1 MNEKLSFQHVSDAL
15 AQKAGVSKKVADIFT
30 KAFFDTVVDA
40 FYMGEESVKVKG
52 LGTFKLVEV
61 ESRESVNV
69 SNGERI
75 VIPGYKKV
83 SFTPEDGVVEFLSSI
98 AKASERG
105 KSLEEA
111 PAAEEI
117 PAVGEVPAVEEA
129 PAVEETP
136 ATEEVPV
143 EEATSASEEV
153 VPVVEIEETPA
164 VEEAS
169 VAEEAPSAEEEVEAL
184 IQVPDPVNVE
194 EPQDAFSGIDM
205 LISTPESMDEVR
217 QQYEEAKTKME
228 TAVEEARK
236 ANAEKVR
243 LEKLLAR
250 LEANAVPETREDVKD
265 EPETDEAQGEA
276 ALEVQGE
283 AVAEAKEE
291 TVNNPSVEKETVVD
305 SAEQDEVPQDT
316 ASEEDKHQEA
326 FNRFINET
334 PRMEEQPS
342 ESKHSHTLAWV
353 LILVFALLA
362 GICFFLYQT
371 FLSIEAVETVPEVE
385 KTEVKKVSAP
395 HTVKP
400 GKVAKPDAS
409 QASAPK
415 QEDSK
420 AVAPKADAPK
430 KEEPKADVAKKV
442 EQKEIAPK
450 KDAQVKK
457 EEVKPAKPARPATH
471 VLQRGESLT
480 RISQKYYG
488 TKDSVRAIFRVNTF
502 NDPDNLP
509 VGAVVKLP

>member
-83 SFTPEDGVVEFLSSI
+83 SFTPEDGVVEFLSQNT
-98 AKASERG
+98 AASEEQA
-105 KSLEEA
+105 SIEEMSS
-111 PAAEEI
+111 AAEGTS
-117 PAVGEVPAVEEA
+117 VVEEA
-129 PAVEETP
+129 PVVEGTSVVEDTPVVEEAPVVEDTPVVEETP
-136 ATEEVPV
+136 SV
-143 EEATSASEEV
+143 ED
-153 VPVVEIEETPA
+153 
-164 VEEAS
+164 
-169 VAEEAPSAEEEVEAL
+169 EVETL
-184 IQVPDPVNVE
+184 IQVPEPVNVE

-217 QQYEEAKTKME
+217 QQYEEAKAKME
-228 TAVEEARK
+228 AAVEEARK

-250 LEANAVPETREDVKD
+250 LEANAVPERVED
-265 EPETDEAQGEA
+265 
-276 ALEVQGE
+276 
-283 AVAEAKEE
+283 AKEE
-291 TVNNPSVEKETVVD
+291 PEASEEQSGAAVDAQVEMSDEPSVEEETVAD
-305 SAEQDEVPQDT
+305 ASMPSEQPQESA
-316 ASEEDKHQEA
+316 AEEDKHQEA

-334 PRMEEQPS
+334 PRLEEQPA
-342 ESKHSHTLAWV
+342 ESKRGHTLAWG
-353 LILVFALLA
+353 LVAVFVMLV
-362 GICFFLYQT
+362 GIGYFLYQT

-385 KTEVKKVSAP
+385 KREVKKMDVP
-395 HTVKP
+395 H
-400 GKVAKPDAS
+400 VAKPVKAEKLEE
-409 QASAPK
+409 PK
-415 QEDSK
+415 I
-420 AVAPKADAPK
+420 VAPKAEAPQVDSPK
-430 KEEPKADVAKKV
+430 KNKQKV
-442 EQKEIAPK
+442 APK
-450 KDAQVKK
+450 KDVQVRK
-457 EEVKPAKPARPATH
+457 EETKPAKPMRPSTH

-488 TKDSVRAIFRVNTF
+488 TKDSVRAILRVNKF

>member
-83 SFTPEDGVVEFLSSI
+83 SFTPEDGVVEFLSRNT
-98 AKASERG
+98 AASEEQA
-105 KSLEEA
+105 SIEEMSS
-111 PAAEEI
+111 AAEGTS
-117 PAVGEVPAVEEA
+117 VVEEA
-129 PAVEETP
+129 PVVEGTSVVEDTPVVEEAPVVEDTPVVEETP
-136 ATEEVPV
+136 SV
-143 EEATSASEEV
+143 ED
-153 VPVVEIEETPA
+153 
-164 VEEAS
+164 
-169 VAEEAPSAEEEVEAL
+169 EVETL
-184 IQVPDPVNVE
+184 IQVPEPVNVE

-217 QQYEEAKTKME
+217 QQYEEAKAKME
-228 TAVEEARK
+228 AAVEEARK

-250 LEANAVPETREDVKD
+250 LEANAVPERVED
-265 EPETDEAQGEA
+265 
-276 ALEVQGE
+276 
-283 AVAEAKEE
+283 AKEE
-291 TVNNPSVEKETVVD
+291 PEASEEQSGAAVDAQVEMADEPSVEEETVAD
-305 SAEQDEVPQDT
+305 ASMPSEQPQESA
-316 ASEEDKHQEA
+316 AEEDKHQEA

-334 PRMEEQPS
+334 PRLEEQPA
-342 ESKHSHTLAWV
+342 ESKRSHTLAWG
-353 LILVFALLA
+353 LVAVFVMLV
-362 GICFFLYQT
+362 GIGYFLYQT
-371 FLSIEAVETVPEVE
+371 FLSIEAVETVPGVE
-385 KTEVKKVSAP
+385 KREVKKMDVP
-395 HTVKP
+395 H
-400 GKVAKPDAS
+400 VAKPVKAEKLEE
-409 QASAPK
+409 PK
-415 QEDSK
+415 TI
-420 AVAPKADAPK
+420 APKAEAPQVDSPK
-430 KEEPKADVAKKV
+430 KN
-442 EQKEIAPK
+442 EQKVAPK
-450 KDAQVKK
+450 KDVQVRK
-457 EEVKPAKPARPATH
+457 EETKPAKPMRPSTH

-488 TKDSVRAIFRVNTF
+488 TKDSVRAILRVNKF

>member
-111 PAAEEI
+111 PAAEEF

-153 VPVVEIEETPA
+153 VPVVEIEETPV
-164 VEEAS
+164 VEEVS

-250 LEANAVPETREDVKD
+250 LEANAVPEAREEVKD
-265 EPETDEAQGEA
+265 EPETDEAKGEA

-291 TVNNPSVEKETVVD
+291 AVNNPSVEKETVVD

-342 ESKHSHTLAWV
+342 ESKRSHTLTWV
-353 LILVFALLA
+353 LVLVFALLA

-371 FLSIEAVETVPEVE
+371 FLSIEAVETVPEIKE
-385 KTEVKKVSAP
+385 MKKISTP
-395 HTVKP
+395 HK
-400 GKVAKPDAS
+400 AKPA
-409 QASAPK
+409 
-415 QEDSK
+415 K
-420 AVAPKADAPK
+420 ATKLEEPKADAPK
-430 KEEPKADVAKKV
+430 AETPKAVEPKKNDAKTDATEKN
-442 EQKEIAPK
+442 EQKASAPK
-450 KDAQVKK
+450 KED
-457 EEVKPAKPARPATH
+457 VKPTKPARPAAH

-488 TKDSVRAIFRVNTF
+488 TKDSVRAILRVNTF

>member
-83 SFTPEDGVVEFLSSI
+83 SFTPEDGVVEFLSSA
-98 AKASERG
+98 AKGSEE
-105 KSLEEA
+105 KE
-111 PAAEEI
+111 P
-117 PAVGEVPAVEEA
+117 
-129 PAVEETP
+129 VEETP
-136 ATEEVPV
+136 VAEETPVIEETPVAEEVPV
-143 EEATSASEEV
+143 AQETPVEEKLD
-153 VPVVEIEETPA
+153 PVVEIEEVPAEEEAPVEVAPVEETP
-164 VEEAS
+164 VEEAP
-169 VAEEAPSAEEEVEAL
+169 VVEDEVEAL

-250 LEANAVPETREDVKD
+250 LEANAVPEVAVEVKD
-265 EPETDEAQGEA
+265 EPEAKEAQNEA
-276 ALEVQGE
+276 AVEPQ
-283 AVAEAKEE
+283 AETKEE
-291 TVNNPSVEKETVVD
+291 SSAEKEPVVD
-305 SAEQDEVPQDT
+305 TPKPAETPQKPI
-316 ASEEDKHQEA
+316 AEEDKHQEA

-342 ESKHSHTLAWV
+342 ESKRSHTLTWV
-353 LILVFALLA
+353 LVLVFALLA

-371 FLSIEAVETVPEVE
+371 FLSIEAVETVPEIKE
-385 KTEVKKVSAP
+385 MKKISTP
-395 HTVKP
+395 HK
-400 GKVAKPDAS
+400 AKPA
-409 QASAPK
+409 
-415 QEDSK
+415 K
-420 AVAPKADAPK
+420 ATKL
-430 KEEPKADVAKKV
+430 EEPKAETPKAVEPKKNDAKTDATKKG
-442 EQKEIAPK
+442 EQKASAP
-450 KDAQVKK
+450 KK
-457 EEVKPAKPARPATH
+457 EEVKPTKPARPATH

-488 TKDSVRAIFRVNTF
+488 TKDSVRAILRVNTF

>member
-83 SFTPEDGVVEFLSSI
+83 SFTPEDGVVEFLSS
-98 AKASERG
+98 ASKG
-105 KSLEEA
+105 PEEQE
-111 PAAEEI
+111 P
-117 PAVGEVPAVEEA
+117 
-129 PAVEETP
+129 VEETP
-136 ATEEVPV
+136 VIEETPVAEEVPV
-143 EEATSASEEV
+143 AQETPVEEKLD
-153 VPVVEIEETPA
+153 PVVEIEEVPAEEEAPVEVAPVEETP
-164 VEEAS
+164 VEEAP
-169 VAEEAPSAEEEVEAL
+169 VVEDEVEAL

-250 LEANAVPETREDVKD
+250 LEANAVPEVAEEVKD
-265 EPETDEAQGEA
+265 EPEAKEAQNEA
-276 ALEVQGE
+276 AVEPQ
-283 AVAEAKEE
+283 AETKEE
-291 TVNNPSVEKETVVD
+291 SSAEKEPVVD
-305 SAEQDEVPQDT
+305 TPKPAETPQKPI
-316 ASEEDKHQEA
+316 AEEDKHQEA

-342 ESKHSHTLAWV
+342 ESKRSHTLTWV
-353 LILVFALLA
+353 LVLVFALLA

-371 FLSIEAVETVPEVE
+371 FLSIEAVETVPEIKE
-385 KTEVKKVSAP
+385 MKKISTP
-395 HTVKP
+395 HK
-400 GKVAKPDAS
+400 AKPA
-409 QASAPK
+409 
-415 QEDSK
+415 K
-420 AVAPKADAPK
+420 ATKLEEPKADAPK
-430 KEEPKADVAKKV
+430 AETPKAVEPKKNDAKTDATKKN
-442 EQKEIAPK
+442 EQKASAP
-450 KDAQVKK
+450 KK
-457 EEVKPAKPARPATH
+457 EEVKPTKPARPATH

-488 TKDSVRAIFRVNTF
+488 TKDSVRAILRVNTF

>member
-83 SFTPEDGVVEFLSSI
+83 SFTPEDGVVEFLSRNT
-98 AKASERG
+98 AASEEQA
-105 KSLEEA
+105 SIEEMSS
-111 PAAEEI
+111 AAEGTS
-117 PAVGEVPAVEEA
+117 VVEEA
-129 PAVEETP
+129 PVVEGTSVVEDTP
-136 ATEEVPV
+136 VV
-143 EEATSASEEV
+143 EEA
-153 VPVVEIEETPA
+153 PVVEDTPS
-164 VEEAS
+164 VED
-169 VAEEAPSAEEEVEAL
+169 EVETL
-184 IQVPDPVNVE
+184 IQVPEPVNVE

-217 QQYEEAKTKME
+217 QQYEEAKAKME
-228 TAVEEARK
+228 AAVEEARK

-250 LEANAVPETREDVKD
+250 LEANAVPERVEDVKEEPEASEEQSGAAVDAQVEMAD
-265 EPETDEAQGEA
+265 EPFVE
-276 ALEVQGE
+276 
-283 AVAEAKEE
+283 EE
-291 TVNNPSVEKETVVD
+291 TVADASMPSEQPQE
-305 SAEQDEVPQDT
+305 SA
-316 ASEEDKHQEA
+316 AEEDKHQEA

-334 PRMEEQPS
+334 PRLEEQPT
-342 ESKHSHTLAWV
+342 ESKRSHTLAWG
-353 LILVFALLA
+353 LVAVFVMLV
-362 GICFFLYQT
+362 GIGYFLYQT
-371 FLSIEAVETVPEVE
+371 FLSIEAVETVPGVE
-385 KTEVKKVSAP
+385 KREVKKMDVP
-395 HTVKP
+395 H
-400 GKVAKPDAS
+400 VAKPVKAEKLEE
-409 QASAPK
+409 PK
-415 QEDSK
+415 T
-420 AVAPKADAPK
+420 VAPKAEAPQVDSPK
-430 KEEPKADVAKKV
+430 KN
-442 EQKEIAPK
+442 EQKVAPK
-450 KDAQVKK
+450 KDVQVRK
-457 EEVKPAKPARPATH
+457 EETKPAKPMRPSTH

-488 TKDSVRAIFRVNTF
+488 TKDSVRAILRVNKF

>member
-83 SFTPEDGVVEFLSSI
+83 SFTPEDGVVEFLSSA
-98 AKASERG
+98 AKGSE
-105 KSLEEA
+105 EQE
-111 PAAEEI
+111 P
-117 PAVGEVPAVEEA
+117 
-129 PAVEETP
+129 VEETP
-136 ATEEVPV
+136 VAEETPVIEETPVAEEAPVAQETPV
-143 EEATSASEEV
+143 EEKLD
-153 VPVVEIEETPA
+153 PVVEIEEVPA
-164 VEEAS
+164 E
-169 VAEEAPSAEEEVEAL
+169 EEAPVEVAPVEETPVEEDEVEAL

-250 LEANAVPETREDVKD
+250 LEANAVPEVAEEVKD
-265 EPETDEAQGEA
+265 EPEAKEAQNEA
-276 ALEVQGE
+276 AVEPQ
-283 AVAEAKEE
+283 AETKEE
-291 TVNNPSVEKETVVD
+291 SSAEKEPVVD
-305 SAEQDEVPQDT
+305 TPKPAETPQKPI
-316 ASEEDKHQEA
+316 AEEDKHQEA

-342 ESKHSHTLAWV
+342 ESKRSHTLTWV
-353 LILVFALLA
+353 LVLVFALLA

-371 FLSIEAVETVPEVE
+371 FLSIEAVETVPEIKE
-385 KTEVKKVSAP
+385 MKKISTP
-395 HTVKP
+395 HK
-400 GKVAKPDAS
+400 AKPA
-409 QASAPK
+409 
-415 QEDSK
+415 K
-420 AVAPKADAPK
+420 ATKLEEPKADAPK
-430 KEEPKADVAKKV
+430 AETPKAVEPKKNDAKTDATKKN
-442 EQKEIAPK
+442 EQKASAP
-450 KDAQVKK
+450 KK

-488 TKDSVRAIFRVNTF
+488 TKDSVRAILRVNTF

>member
-83 SFTPEDGVVEFLSSI
+83 SFTPEDGVVEFLSQNTV
-98 AKASERG
+98 ASEEQA
-105 KSLEEA
+105 SIEEMSS
-111 PAAEEI
+111 AAEGTS
-117 PAVGEVPAVEEA
+117 VVEEA
-129 PAVEETP
+129 PVVEGTSVVEDTPVVEEAPVVEETP
-136 ATEEVPV
+136 V
-143 EEATSASEEV
+143 
-153 VPVVEIEETPA
+153 

-169 VAEEAPSAEEEVEAL
+169 VVEETPSVEDEVETL
-184 IQVPDPVNVE
+184 IQVPEPVNVE

-217 QQYEEAKTKME
+217 QQYEEARAKME
-228 TAVEEARK
+228 AAVEEARK

-250 LEANAVPETREDVKD
+250 LEANAVPERVED
-265 EPETDEAQGEA
+265 
-276 ALEVQGE
+276 
-283 AVAEAKEE
+283 AKEE
-291 TVNNPSVEKETVVD
+291 PEASEEQSGAAVDAQVEMADEPSVEEETVAD
-305 SAEQDEVPQDT
+305 ASMPSAQPQES
-316 ASEEDKHQEA
+316 AAEEDKHQEA

-334 PRMEEQPS
+334 PRLEEQPA
-342 ESKHSHTLAWV
+342 ESKRSHTLAWG
-353 LILVFALLA
+353 LVTVFVMLV
-362 GICFFLYQT
+362 GIGYFLYQT

-385 KTEVKKVSAP
+385 KREVKKMDVP
-395 HTVKP
+395 H
-400 GKVAKPDAS
+400 VAKPVKAEKLEE
-409 QASAPK
+409 PK
-415 QEDSK
+415 T
-420 AVAPKADAPK
+420 VAPKAEAPQVDSPK
-430 KEEPKADVAKKV
+430 KN
-442 EQKEIAPK
+442 EQKVAPK
-450 KDAQVKK
+450 KDVQARK
-457 EEVKPAKPARPATH
+457 EETKPAKPMRPSTH

-488 TKDSVRAIFRVNTF
+488 TKDSVRAILRVNKF

>member
-52 LGTFKLVEV
+52 LGTFRLVEV

-83 SFTPEDGVVEFLSSI
+83 SFTPEDGVVEFLSSA
-98 AKASERG
+98 AKGSE
-105 KSLEEA
+105 EQE
-111 PAAEEI
+111 P
-117 PAVGEVPAVEEA
+117 
-129 PAVEETP
+129 VEETP
-136 ATEEVPV
+136 VIEETPVAQETPV
-143 EEATSASEEV
+143 EEKLD
-153 VPVVEIEETPA
+153 PVVEIEEVPA
-164 VEEAS
+164 E
-169 VAEEAPSAEEEVEAL
+169 EEAPVGVAPVGVAPVEETLVAETPVVEDEVEAL

-217 QQYEEAKTKME
+217 QQYEEAKIKME

-250 LEANAVPETREDVKD
+250 LEANAVPEVAEEVKD
-265 EPETDEAQGEA
+265 EPEAKEAQNEA
-276 ALEVQGE
+276 AVEPQ
-283 AVAEAKEE
+283 AETKEE
-291 TVNNPSVEKETVVD
+291 PSAEKEPVVD
-305 SAEQDEVPQDT
+305 TPKPAETPQKPI
-316 ASEEDKHQEA
+316 AEEDKHQEA

-342 ESKHSHTLAWV
+342 ESKRSHTLTWV
-353 LILVFALLA
+353 LVLVFALLA

-371 FLSIEAVETVPEVE
+371 FLSIEAVETVPEIKE
-385 KTEVKKVSAP
+385 MKKISTP
-395 HTVKP
+395 HK
-400 GKVAKPDAS
+400 AKPA
-409 QASAPK
+409 
-415 QEDSK
+415 K
-420 AVAPKADAPK
+420 ATKLEEPKADAPK
-430 KEEPKADVAKKV
+430 AETPKAVEPKKNDAKTDATKKG
-442 EQKEIAPK
+442 EQKASAPK
-450 KDAQVKK
+450 KED
-457 EEVKPAKPARPATH
+457 VKPTKPARPATH

-488 TKDSVRAIFRVNTF
+488 TKDSVRAILRVNKF

>member
-83 SFTPEDGVVEFLSSI
+83 SFTPEDGVVEFLSRNT
-98 AKASERG
+98 AASEEQA
-105 KSLEEA
+105 SIEEMSS
-111 PAAEEI
+111 AAEGTS
-117 PAVGEVPAVEEA
+117 VVEEA
-129 PAVEETP
+129 PVVEETP
-136 ATEEVPV
+136 VV
-143 EEATSASEEV
+143 EEA
-153 VPVVEIEETPA
+153 PVVEETPS
-164 VEEAS
+164 VED
-169 VAEEAPSAEEEVEAL
+169 EVETL
-184 IQVPDPVNVE
+184 IQVPEPVNVE

-217 QQYEEAKTKME
+217 QQYEEAKAKME
-228 TAVEEARK
+228 AAVEEARK

-250 LEANAVPETREDVKD
+250 LEANAVPERVEDVKEEPEASEEQSGAAVDAQVEMAD
-265 EPETDEAQGEA
+265 EPSVE
-276 ALEVQGE
+276 
-283 AVAEAKEE
+283 EE
-291 TVNNPSVEKETVVD
+291 TVADASMPSEQPQE
-305 SAEQDEVPQDT
+305 SA
-316 ASEEDKHQEA
+316 AEEDKHQEA

-334 PRMEEQPS
+334 PRLEEQPA
-342 ESKHSHTLAWV
+342 ESKRSHTLAWG
-353 LILVFALLA
+353 LVAVFVMLV
-362 GICFFLYQT
+362 GIGYFLYQT
-371 FLSIEAVETVPEVE
+371 FLSIEAVETVPGVE
-385 KTEVKKVSAP
+385 KREVKKMDVP
-395 HTVKP
+395 H
-400 GKVAKPDAS
+400 VAKPVKAEKLEE
-409 QASAPK
+409 PK
-415 QEDSK
+415 T
-420 AVAPKADAPK
+420 VAPKAEAPQV
-430 KEEPKADVAKKV
+430 DS
-442 EQKEIAPK
+442 PK
-450 KDAQVKK
+450 KDVQARK
-457 EEVKPAKPARPATH
+457 EETKPAKPMRPSTH

-488 TKDSVRAIFRVNTF
+488 TKDSVRAILRVNKF

>member
-83 SFTPEDGVVEFLSSI
+83 SFTPEDGVVEFLSSA
-98 AKASERG
+98 AKGSE
-105 KSLEEA
+105 EQE
-111 PAAEEI
+111 P
-117 PAVGEVPAVEEA
+117 
-129 PAVEETP
+129 VEETP
-136 ATEEVPV
+136 VAEETPVIEETPVAEEAPVAQETPV
-143 EEATSASEEV
+143 EEKLD
-153 VPVVEIEETPA
+153 PVVEIEEVPA
-164 VEEAS
+164 E
-169 VAEEAPSAEEEVEAL
+169 EEAPVEVAPVEETPVEEDEVEAL

-250 LEANAVPETREDVKD
+250 LEANAVPEVAEEVKD
-265 EPETDEAQGEA
+265 EPEAKEAQNEA
-276 ALEVQGE
+276 AVEPQ
-283 AVAEAKEE
+283 AETKEE
-291 TVNNPSVEKETVVD
+291 SSAEKEPVVD
-305 SAEQDEVPQDT
+305 TPKPAETPQKPI
-316 ASEEDKHQEA
+316 AEEDKHQEA

-342 ESKHSHTLAWV
+342 ESKRSHTLTWV
-353 LILVFALLA
+353 LVLVFALLA

-371 FLSIEAVETVPEVE
+371 FLSIEAVETVPEIKE
-385 KTEVKKVSAP
+385 MKKISTP
-395 HTVKP
+395 HK
-400 GKVAKPDAS
+400 AKPA
-409 QASAPK
+409 
-415 QEDSK
+415 K
-420 AVAPKADAPK
+420 ATKLEEPKADAPK
-430 KEEPKADVAKKV
+430 AETPKAVEPKKNDAKTDATKKN
-442 EQKEIAPK
+442 EQKASAP
-450 KDAQVKK
+450 KK
-457 EEVKPAKPARPATH
+457 EEVKPTKPARPATH

-488 TKDSVRAIFRVNTF
+488 TKDSVRAILRVNTF

>member
-83 SFTPEDGVVEFLSSI
+83 SFTPEDGVVEFLSSA
-98 AKASERG
+98 AKGSE
-105 KSLEEA
+105 EQE
-111 PAAEEI
+111 P
-117 PAVGEVPAVEEA
+117 
-129 PAVEETP
+129 VEETP
-136 ATEEVPV
+136 VAEEVPV
-143 EEATSASEEV
+143 AQETPVEEKLD
-153 VPVVEIEETPA
+153 PVVEIEEVPA
-164 VEEAS
+164 EEEAPVEVAPVEEAPVVETL
-169 VAEEAPSAEEEVEAL
+169 VAEAPVVEDEVEAL

-250 LEANAVPETREDVKD
+250 LEANAVPEVAEEVKD
-265 EPETDEAQGEA
+265 EPEAKEAQNEA
-276 ALEVQGE
+276 AVEPQ
-283 AVAEAKEE
+283 AETKEE
-291 TVNNPSVEKETVVD
+291 SSAEKEPVVD
-305 SAEQDEVPQDT
+305 TPKPAETPQKPI
-316 ASEEDKHQEA
+316 AEEDKHQEA

-342 ESKHSHTLAWV
+342 ESKRSHTLTWV
-353 LILVFALLA
+353 LVLVFALLA

-371 FLSIEAVETVPEVE
+371 FLSIEAVETVPEIKE
-385 KTEVKKVSAP
+385 MKKISTP
-395 HTVKP
+395 HK
-400 GKVAKPDAS
+400 AKPA
-409 QASAPK
+409 
-415 QEDSK
+415 K
-420 AVAPKADAPK
+420 ATKLEEPKADAPK
-430 KEEPKADVAKKV
+430 AETPKAVEPKKNDAKIDATGKG
-442 EQKEIAPK
+442 EQKASAP
-450 KDAQVKK
+450 KK

-488 TKDSVRAIFRVNTF
+488 TKDSVRAILRVNTF

>member
-83 SFTPEDGVVEFLSSI
+83 SFTPEDGVVEFLSSA
-98 AKASERG
+98 AKGSE
-105 KSLEEA
+105 EQE
-111 PAAEEI
+111 P
-117 PAVGEVPAVEEA
+117 
-129 PAVEETP
+129 VEETP
-136 ATEEVPV
+136 VIEETPVAEEVPV
-143 EEATSASEEV
+143 AQETPVEEKLD
-153 VPVVEIEETPA
+153 PVVEIEEVPAEEEAPVEETPVEETP
-164 VEEAS
+164 VEEAP
-169 VAEEAPSAEEEVEAL
+169 VVEDEVEAL

-250 LEANAVPETREDVKD
+250 LEANAVPEVAEEVKD
-265 EPETDEAQGEA
+265 EPEAKEAQNEA
-276 ALEVQGE
+276 AVEPQ
-283 AVAEAKEE
+283 AETKEE
-291 TVNNPSVEKETVVD
+291 SSAEKEPVVD
-305 SAEQDEVPQDT
+305 TPKPAETPQKPI
-316 ASEEDKHQEA
+316 AEEDKHQEA

-342 ESKHSHTLAWV
+342 ESKRSHTLTWV
-353 LILVFALLA
+353 LVLVFALLA

-371 FLSIEAVETVPEVE
+371 FLSIEAVETVPEIKE
-385 KTEVKKVSAP
+385 MKKISTP
-395 HTVKP
+395 HK
-400 GKVAKPDAS
+400 AKPA
-409 QASAPK
+409 
-415 QEDSK
+415 K
-420 AVAPKADAPK
+420 ATKLEEPKADAPK
-430 KEEPKADVAKKV
+430 AETPKAVEPKKNDAKTDATKKN
-442 EQKEIAPK
+442 EQKASAP
-450 KDAQVKK
+450 KK

-488 TKDSVRAIFRVNTF
+488 TKDSVRAILRVNTF

>member
-83 SFTPEDGVVEFLSSI
+83 SFTPEDGVVEFLSSA
-98 AKASERG
+98 AKGSE
-105 KSLEEA
+105 EQE
-111 PAAEEI
+111 P
-117 PAVGEVPAVEEA
+117 
-129 PAVEETP
+129 VEETP
-136 ATEEVPV
+136 VIEDTPVAEEVPV
-143 EEATSASEEV
+143 AQETPVEEKLD
-153 VPVVEIEETPA
+153 PVVEIEEVPA
-164 VEEAS
+164 E
-169 VAEEAPSAEEEVEAL
+169 EEAPVEVAPVKETLVAETPVVEDEVEAL

-250 LEANAVPETREDVKD
+250 LEANAVPEVAEEVKD
-265 EPETDEAQGEA
+265 EPEAKEAQNEA
-276 ALEVQGE
+276 AVEPQ
-283 AVAEAKEE
+283 AETKEE
-291 TVNNPSVEKETVVD
+291 SSAEKEPVVD
-305 SAEQDEVPQDT
+305 TPKPAETPQKPI
-316 ASEEDKHQEA
+316 AEEDKHQEA

-342 ESKHSHTLAWV
+342 ESKRSHTLTWV
-353 LILVFALLA
+353 LVLVFALLA

-371 FLSIEAVETVPEVE
+371 FLSIEAVETVPEIKE
-385 KTEVKKVSAP
+385 MKKISTP
-395 HTVKP
+395 HK
-400 GKVAKPDAS
+400 AKPAK
-409 QASAPK
+409 ATKLEEPK
-415 QEDSK
+415 AD
-420 AVAPKADAPK
+420 APKADAPK
-430 KEEPKADVAKKV
+430 ADAPKAETPKAVEPKKNDAKTDATKKG
-442 EQKEIAPK
+442 EQKASAP
-450 KDAQVKK
+450 KK
-457 EEVKPAKPARPATH
+457 EEVKPTKPARPATH

-488 TKDSVRAIFRVNTF
+488 TKDSVRAILRVNTF

>member
-83 SFTPEDGVVEFLSSI
+83 SFTPEDGVVEFLSRNT
-98 AKASERG
+98 AASEEQA
-105 KSLEEA
+105 SIEEMSS
-111 PAAEEI
+111 AAEGTS
-117 PAVGEVPAVEEA
+117 VVEEA
-129 PAVEETP
+129 PVVEGTSVVEDTPVVEEAPVVEDTPVVEETP
-136 ATEEVPV
+136 SV
-143 EEATSASEEV
+143 ED
-153 VPVVEIEETPA
+153 
-164 VEEAS
+164 
-169 VAEEAPSAEEEVEAL
+169 EVETL
-184 IQVPDPVNVE
+184 IQVPEPVNVE

-217 QQYEEAKTKME
+217 QQYEEAKAKME
-228 TAVEEARK
+228 AAVEEARK

-250 LEANAVPETREDVKD
+250 LEANAVPERVED
-265 EPETDEAQGEA
+265 
-276 ALEVQGE
+276 
-283 AVAEAKEE
+283 AKEE
-291 TVNNPSVEKETVVD
+291 PEASEAQSGVAVDAQVEMSDEPSVEEETVAD
-305 SAEQDEVPQDT
+305 ASMPSEQPQESA
-316 ASEEDKHQEA
+316 AEEDKHQEA

-334 PRMEEQPS
+334 PRLEEQPA
-342 ESKHSHTLAWV
+342 ESKRSHTLAWG
-353 LILVFALLA
+353 LVAVFVMLV
-362 GICFFLYQT
+362 GIGYFLYQT
-371 FLSIEAVETVPEVE
+371 FLSIEAVETVPGVE
-385 KTEVKKVSAP
+385 KREVKKMDVP
-395 HTVKP
+395 H
-400 GKVAKPDAS
+400 VAKPVKAEKLEE
-409 QASAPK
+409 PK
-415 QEDSK
+415 T
-420 AVAPKADAPK
+420 VAPKAEAPQVDSPK
-430 KEEPKADVAKKV
+430 KN
-442 EQKEIAPK
+442 EQKVAPK
-450 KDAQVKK
+450 KDVQVRK
-457 EEVKPAKPARPATH
+457 EETKPAKPMRPSTH

-488 TKDSVRAIFRVNTF
+488 TKDSVRAILRVNKF

>member
-83 SFTPEDGVVEFLSSI
+83 SFTPEDGVVEFLSQNTV
-98 AKASERG
+98 ASEEQA
-105 KSLEEA
+105 SIEEMSS
-111 PAAEEI
+111 AAEGTS
-117 PAVGEVPAVEEA
+117 VVEEA
-129 PAVEETP
+129 PVVEETP
-136 ATEEVPV
+136 SV
-143 EEATSASEEV
+143 EDEM
-153 VPVVEIEETPA
+153 ET
-164 VEEAS
+164 
-169 VAEEAPSAEEEVEAL
+169 L
-184 IQVPDPVNVE
+184 IQVPEPVNVE

-217 QQYEEAKTKME
+217 QQYEEAKAKME
-228 TAVEEARK
+228 AAVEEARK

-250 LEANAVPETREDVKD
+250 LEANAVPERVEDVKEEPEASEEQSGAAVDAQVEMSD
-265 EPETDEAQGEA
+265 EPSVE
-276 ALEVQGE
+276 
-283 AVAEAKEE
+283 EE
-291 TVNNPSVEKETVVD
+291 TVADASMPSEQPQE
-305 SAEQDEVPQDT
+305 SA
-316 ASEEDKHQEA
+316 AEEDKHQEA

-334 PRMEEQPS
+334 PRLEEQPA
-342 ESKHSHTLAWV
+342 ESKRSHTLAWG
-353 LILVFALLA
+353 LVAVFVMLV
-362 GICFFLYQT
+362 GIGYFLYQT

-385 KTEVKKVSAP
+385 KREVKKMDVP
-395 HTVKP
+395 HVTKPVKAE
-400 GKVAKPDAS
+400 KLEE
-409 QASAPK
+409 PK
-415 QEDSK
+415 T
-420 AVAPKADAPK
+420 VAPKAEAPQVDSPK
-430 KEEPKADVAKKV
+430 KN
-442 EQKEIAPK
+442 EQKVAPK
-450 KDAQVKK
+450 KDVQARK
-457 EEVKPAKPARPATH
+457 EETKPAKPMRPSTH

-488 TKDSVRAIFRVNTF
+488 TKDSVRAILRVNKF

>member
-83 SFTPEDGVVEFLSSI
+83 SFTPEDGVVEFLSSA
-98 AKASERG
+98 AKGSE
-105 KSLEEA
+105 EQE
-111 PAAEEI
+111 P
-117 PAVGEVPAVEEA
+117 
-129 PAVEETP
+129 VEETP
-136 ATEEVPV
+136 VAEEVPV
-143 EEATSASEEV
+143 AQETPVEEKLD
-153 VPVVEIEETPA
+153 PVVEIEEVPA
-164 VEEAS
+164 EEEAPVEVAPVEEAP
-169 VAEEAPSAEEEVEAL
+169 VEEAPVEETPVEETPVEEDEVEAL
-184 IQVPDPVNVE
+184 IQVPDPVTVE

-250 LEANAVPETREDVKD
+250 LEANAVPEVAEEVKD
-265 EPETDEAQGEA
+265 EPEAKEAQNEA
-276 ALEVQGE
+276 AVEPQ
-283 AVAEAKEE
+283 AETKEE
-291 TVNNPSVEKETVVD
+291 SSAEKEPVVD
-305 SAEQDEVPQDT
+305 TPKPAETPQKPI
-316 ASEEDKHQEA
+316 AEEDKHQEA

-342 ESKHSHTLAWV
+342 ESKRSHTLTWV
-353 LILVFALLA
+353 LVLVFALLA

-371 FLSIEAVETVPEVE
+371 FLSIEAVETVPEIKE
-385 KTEVKKVSAP
+385 MKKISTP
-395 HTVKP
+395 HK
-400 GKVAKPDAS
+400 AKPA
-409 QASAPK
+409 
-415 QEDSK
+415 K
-420 AVAPKADAPK
+420 ATKLEEPKADAPK
-430 KEEPKADVAKKV
+430 AETPKAVEPKKNDAKTDATKKN
-442 EQKEIAPK
+442 EQKASAP
-450 KDAQVKK
+450 KK

-488 TKDSVRAIFRVNTF
+488 TKDSVRAILRVNTF

>member
-83 SFTPEDGVVEFLSSI
+83 SFTPEDGVVEFLSSA
-98 AKASERG
+98 AKGSE
-105 KSLEEA
+105 EQE
-111 PAAEEI
+111 P
-117 PAVGEVPAVEEA
+117 
-129 PAVEETP
+129 VEETP
-136 ATEEVPV
+136 VAEETPVIEEIPVAEEVPV
-143 EEATSASEEV
+143 AQETPVEEKLD
-153 VPVVEIEETPA
+153 PVVEIEEVPA
-164 VEEAS
+164 E
-169 VAEEAPSAEEEVEAL
+169 EEAPVEVAPVEETLVAETPVVEDEVEAL

-250 LEANAVPETREDVKD
+250 LEANAVPEVAEEVKD
-265 EPETDEAQGEA
+265 EPEAKEAQNEA
-276 ALEVQGE
+276 AVEPQ
-283 AVAEAKEE
+283 AETKEE
-291 TVNNPSVEKETVVD
+291 PSAEKEPRVD
-305 SAEQDEVPQDT
+305 TPKPAETPQKPI
-316 ASEEDKHQEA
+316 AEEDKHQEA

-342 ESKHSHTLAWV
+342 ESKRSHTLTWV
-353 LILVFALLA
+353 LVLVFALLA

-371 FLSIEAVETVPEVE
+371 FLSIEAVETVPEIKE
-385 KTEVKKVSAP
+385 MKKISTP
-395 HTVKP
+395 HK
-400 GKVAKPDAS
+400 AKPA
-409 QASAPK
+409 
-415 QEDSK
+415 K
-420 AVAPKADAPK
+420 ATKLEEPKADAPK
-430 KEEPKADVAKKV
+430 AVEPKKNDAKTDATKKG
-442 EQKEIAPK
+442 EQKASAP
-450 KDAQVKK
+450 KK
-457 EEVKPAKPARPATH
+457 EEVKPTKPARPATH

-488 TKDSVRAIFRVNTF
+488 TKDSVRAILRVNTF

>member
-83 SFTPEDGVVEFLSSI
+83 SFTPEDGVVEFLSSA
-98 AKASERG
+98 AKGSEEQE
-105 KSLEEA
+105 S
-111 PAAEEI
+111 
-117 PAVGEVPAVEEA
+117 
-129 PAVEETP
+129 VEETP
-136 ATEEVPV
+136 VAEETPVIEETPVAEEVPV
-143 EEATSASEEV
+143 AQETPVEEKLD
-153 VPVVEIEETPA
+153 PVVEIEEVPA
-164 VEEAS
+164 E
-169 VAEEAPSAEEEVEAL
+169 EEAPVEVAPIEETPVEETPVVEDEVEAL

-217 QQYEEAKTKME
+217 QLYEEAKTKME

-236 ANAEKVR
+236 ANAEKLR

-250 LEANAVPETREDVKD
+250 LEANAVPEVAEEVKD
-265 EPETDEAQGEA
+265 EPEAKEAQNEA
-276 ALEVQGE
+276 AVEPQAETKEESSAEKEPV
-283 AVAEAKEE
+283 VDTPKPAEA
-291 TVNNPSVEKETVVD
+291 
-305 SAEQDEVPQDT
+305 PQKPI
-316 ASEEDKHQEA
+316 AEEDKHQEA

-342 ESKHSHTLAWV
+342 ESKRSHTLTWV
-353 LILVFALLA
+353 LVLVFALLA

-371 FLSIEAVETVPEVE
+371 FLSIEAVETVPEIKE
-385 KTEVKKVSAP
+385 MKKISTP
-395 HTVKP
+395 HK
-400 GKVAKPDAS
+400 AKPA
-409 QASAPK
+409 
-415 QEDSK
+415 K
-420 AVAPKADAPK
+420 ATKLEEPKADAPK
-430 KEEPKADVAKKV
+430 AETPKAVEPKKNDAKTDATEKN
-442 EQKEIAPK
+442 EQKASAPK
-450 KDAQVKK
+450 KED
-457 EEVKPAKPARPATH
+457 VKPTKPARPATH

-488 TKDSVRAIFRVNTF
+488 TKDSVRAILRVNTF

>member
-83 SFTPEDGVVEFLSSI
+83 SFTPEDGVVEFLSQNT
-98 AKASERG
+98 AASEEQA
-105 KSLEEA
+105 SIEEMSS
-111 PAAEEI
+111 AAEGTS
-117 PAVGEVPAVEEA
+117 VVEEA
-129 PAVEETP
+129 PVVEGTSVVEDTPVVEEAPVVEDTPVVEETP
-136 ATEEVPV
+136 SV
-143 EEATSASEEV
+143 ED
-153 VPVVEIEETPA
+153 
-164 VEEAS
+164 
-169 VAEEAPSAEEEVEAL
+169 EVETL
-184 IQVPDPVNVE
+184 IQVPEPVNVE

-217 QQYEEAKTKME
+217 QQYEEAKAKME
-228 TAVEEARK
+228 AAVEEARK

-250 LEANAVPETREDVKD
+250 LEANAVPERVED
-265 EPETDEAQGEA
+265 
-276 ALEVQGE
+276 
-283 AVAEAKEE
+283 AKEE
-291 TVNNPSVEKETVVD
+291 PEASEAQSGVAVDAQVEMSDEPSVEEETVAD
-305 SAEQDEVPQDT
+305 ASMPSEQPQESA
-316 ASEEDKHQEA
+316 AEEDKHQEA

-334 PRMEEQPS
+334 PRLEEQPA
-342 ESKHSHTLAWV
+342 ESKRSHTLAWG
-353 LILVFALLA
+353 LVAVFVMLV
-362 GICFFLYQT
+362 GIGYFLYQT

-385 KTEVKKVSAP
+385 KREVKKMDVL
-395 HTVKP
+395 H
-400 GKVAKPDAS
+400 VAKPVKAENLEE
-409 QASAPK
+409 PK
-415 QEDSK
+415 T
-420 AVAPKADAPK
+420 VAPKAEAPQVDSPK
-430 KEEPKADVAKKV
+430 KN
-442 EQKEIAPK
+442 EQKVAPK
-450 KDAQVKK
+450 KDVQVRK
-457 EEVKPAKPARPATH
+457 EETKPAKPMRPSTH

-488 TKDSVRAIFRVNTF
+488 TKDSVRAILRVNKF

>member
-83 SFTPEDGVVEFLSSI
+83 SFTPEDGVVEFLSSA
-98 AKASERG
+98 AKGSE
-105 KSLEEA
+105 EQE
-111 PAAEEI
+111 P
-117 PAVGEVPAVEEA
+117 
-129 PAVEETP
+129 VEETP
-136 ATEEVPV
+136 VAEETPVIEETPV
-143 EEATSASEEV
+143 EEKLD
-153 VPVVEIEETPA
+153 PVVEIEEVPA
-164 VEEAS
+164 EEEAPVEVAPVEEAPVEETL
-169 VAEEAPSAEEEVEAL
+169 VAETPVVEDEVEAL

-250 LEANAVPETREDVKD
+250 LEANAVPEVAEEVKD
-265 EPETDEAQGEA
+265 ET
-276 ALEVQGE
+276 
-283 AVAEAKEE
+283 EAKEAQNEAAVEPQAE
-291 TVNNPSVEKETVVD
+291 TKEEPSAEKEPVVD
-305 SAEQDEVPQDT
+305 TPKPAETPQKPI
-316 ASEEDKHQEA
+316 AEEDKHREA

-342 ESKHSHTLAWV
+342 ESKRSHTLTWV
-353 LILVFALLA
+353 LVLVFALLA

-371 FLSIEAVETVPEVE
+371 FLSIEAVETVPEIKE
-385 KTEVKKVSAP
+385 MKKISTP
-395 HTVKP
+395 HK
-400 GKVAKPDAS
+400 AKPA
-409 QASAPK
+409 
-415 QEDSK
+415 K
-420 AVAPKADAPK
+420 ATKLEEPKADAPK
-430 KEEPKADVAKKV
+430 AETPKAVEPKKNDAKTDATKKN
-442 EQKEIAPK
+442 EQKASAP
-450 KDAQVKK
+450 KK
-457 EEVKPAKPARPATH
+457 EEVKPTKPARPATH

-488 TKDSVRAIFRVNTF
+488 TKDSVRAILRVNTF

>member
-83 SFTPEDGVVEFLSSI
+83 SFTPEDGVVEFLSSA
-98 AKASERG
+98 AKGSE
-105 KSLEEA
+105 EQE
-111 PAAEEI
+111 P
-117 PAVGEVPAVEEA
+117 
-129 PAVEETP
+129 VEETP
-136 ATEEVPV
+136 VAEEVPV
-143 EEATSASEEV
+143 AQETPVEEKLD
-153 VPVVEIEETPA
+153 PVVEIEEVPA
-164 VEEAS
+164 EEEAPVEVAPVEEAP
-169 VAEEAPSAEEEVEAL
+169 VEEAPVEETPVEETPVEETPVVEDEVEAL

-228 TAVEEARK
+228 AAVEEARK

-250 LEANAVPETREDVKD
+250 LEANAMPEVAEEVKD
-265 EPETDEAQGEA
+265 EPEAKEAQNEA
-276 ALEVQGE
+276 AVEPQ
-283 AVAEAKEE
+283 AETKEE
-291 TVNNPSVEKETVVD
+291 SSAEKEPVVD
-305 SAEQDEVPQDT
+305 TPKPAETPQKPI
-316 ASEEDKHQEA
+316 AEEDKHQEA

-342 ESKHSHTLAWV
+342 ESKRSHTLTWV
-353 LILVFALLA
+353 LVLVFALLA

-371 FLSIEAVETVPEVE
+371 FLSIEAVETVPEIKE
-385 KTEVKKVSAP
+385 MKKISTP
-395 HTVKP
+395 HK
-400 GKVAKPDAS
+400 AKPA
-409 QASAPK
+409 
-415 QEDSK
+415 K
-420 AVAPKADAPK
+420 ATKLEEPKADAPK
-430 KEEPKADVAKKV
+430 AETPKAVEPKKNDAKTDATKKN
-442 EQKEIAPK
+442 EQKASAP
-450 KDAQVKK
+450 KK

-488 TKDSVRAIFRVNTF
+488 TKDSVRAILRVNTF

>member
-83 SFTPEDGVVEFLSSI
+83 SFTPEDGVVEFLSSA
-98 AKASERG
+98 AKGSE
-105 KSLEEA
+105 EQE
-111 PAAEEI
+111 P
-117 PAVGEVPAVEEA
+117 
-129 PAVEETP
+129 VEETP
-136 ATEEVPV
+136 VAEETPVIEEIPVAEEVPV
-143 EEATSASEEV
+143 AQETPVEEKLD
-153 VPVVEIEETPA
+153 PVVEIEEVSAEEEAP
-164 VEEAS
+164 VEEAP
-169 VAEEAPSAEEEVEAL
+169 VEEAPVEETPVEETPVEEAPVVEDEVEAL

-250 LEANAVPETREDVKD
+250 LEANAVPEVAEEVKD
-265 EPETDEAQGEA
+265 EPEAKEAQNEA
-276 ALEVQGE
+276 AVEPQ
-283 AVAEAKEE
+283 AETKEE
-291 TVNNPSVEKETVVD
+291 SSAEKEPVVD
-305 SAEQDEVPQDT
+305 TPKPAETPQKPI
-316 ASEEDKHQEA
+316 AEEDKHQEA

-342 ESKHSHTLAWV
+342 ESKRSHTLTWV
-353 LILVFALLA
+353 LVLVFALLA

-371 FLSIEAVETVPEVE
+371 FLSIEAVETVPEIKE
-385 KTEVKKVSAP
+385 MKKISTP
-395 HTVKP
+395 HK
-400 GKVAKPDAS
+400 AKPA
-409 QASAPK
+409 
-415 QEDSK
+415 K
-420 AVAPKADAPK
+420 ATKLEEPKADAPK
-430 KEEPKADVAKKV
+430 AVEPKKNDAKTDATKKN
-442 EQKEIAPK
+442 EQKASAP
-450 KDAQVKK
+450 KK
-457 EEVKPAKPARPATH
+457 EEVKPTKPARPATH

-488 TKDSVRAIFRVNTF
+488 TKDSVRAILRVNTF

>member
-83 SFTPEDGVVEFLSSI
+83 SFTPEDGVVEFLSSA
-98 AKASERG
+98 AKGSEE
-105 KSLEEA
+105 KE
-111 PAAEEI
+111 P
-117 PAVGEVPAVEEA
+117 
-129 PAVEETP
+129 VEETP
-136 ATEEVPV
+136 VAEETPVIEETPVAEEVPV
-143 EEATSASEEV
+143 AQETPVEEKLD
-153 VPVVEIEETPA
+153 PVVEIEEVPAEEEAPVEVAPVEETP
-164 VEEAS
+164 VEEAP
-169 VAEEAPSAEEEVEAL
+169 VVEDEVEAL

-250 LEANAVPETREDVKD
+250 LEANAVPEVAEEVKD
-265 EPETDEAQGEA
+265 EPEAKEAQNEA
-276 ALEVQGE
+276 AVEPQ
-283 AVAEAKEE
+283 AETKEE
-291 TVNNPSVEKETVVD
+291 SSAEKEPVVD
-305 SAEQDEVPQDT
+305 TPKPAETPQKPI
-316 ASEEDKHQEA
+316 AEEDKHQEA

-342 ESKHSHTLAWV
+342 ESKRSHTLTWV
-353 LILVFALLA
+353 LVLVFALLA

-371 FLSIEAVETVPEVE
+371 FLSIEAVETVPEIKE
-385 KTEVKKVSAP
+385 MKKISTP
-395 HTVKP
+395 HK
-400 GKVAKPDAS
+400 AKPA
-409 QASAPK
+409 
-415 QEDSK
+415 K
-420 AVAPKADAPK
+420 ATKL
-430 KEEPKADVAKKV
+430 EEPKAETPKAVEPKKNDAKTDATKKG
-442 EQKEIAPK
+442 EQKASAP
-450 KDAQVKK
+450 KK
-457 EEVKPAKPARPATH
+457 EEVKPTKPARPATH

-488 TKDSVRAIFRVNTF
+488 TKDSVRAILRVNTF

>member
-83 SFTPEDGVVEFLSSI
+83 SFTPEDGVVEFLSQNT
-98 AKASERG
+98 AASEEQA
-105 KSLEEA
+105 SIEEMSS
-111 PAAEEI
+111 AAEGTSVVEDT
-117 PAVGEVPAVEEA
+117 PVVEEA
-129 PAVEETP
+129 PVVEDTPVVEETP
-136 ATEEVPV
+136 SV
-143 EEATSASEEV
+143 ED
-153 VPVVEIEETPA
+153 
-164 VEEAS
+164 
-169 VAEEAPSAEEEVEAL
+169 EVETL
-184 IQVPDPVNVE
+184 IQVPEPVNVE

-217 QQYEEAKTKME
+217 QQYEEAKAKME
-228 TAVEEARK
+228 AAVEEARK

-250 LEANAVPETREDVKD
+250 LEANAVPERVED
-265 EPETDEAQGEA
+265 
-276 ALEVQGE
+276 
-283 AVAEAKEE
+283 AKEE
-291 TVNNPSVEKETVVD
+291 PEASEAQSGVAVDAQVEMADEPSVEEETVAD
-305 SAEQDEVPQDT
+305 ASMPSEQPQESA
-316 ASEEDKHQEA
+316 AEEDKHQEA

-334 PRMEEQPS
+334 PRLEEQPA
-342 ESKHSHTLAWV
+342 ESRRSHTLAWGLVAVFV
-353 LILVFALLA
+353 LLV
-362 GICFFLYQT
+362 GISYFLYQT
-371 FLSIEAVETVPEVE
+371 FLSIEAVETVPGVE
-385 KTEVKKVSAP
+385 KREVKKMDVP
-395 HTVKP
+395 HVARPVKAE
-400 GKVAKPDAS
+400 KLEE
-409 QASAPK
+409 PK
-415 QEDSK
+415 T
-420 AVAPKADAPK
+420 VAPKAEAPQVDSPK
-430 KEEPKADVAKKV
+430 KN
-442 EQKEIAPK
+442 EQKVAPK
-450 KDAQVKK
+450 KDVQARK
-457 EEVKPAKPARPATH
+457 EETKPAKPMRPSTH

-488 TKDSVRAIFRVNTF
+488 TKDSVRAILRVNKF

>member
-83 SFTPEDGVVEFLSSI
+83 SFTPEDGVVEFLSRNT
-98 AKASERG
+98 AASEEQA
-105 KSLEEA
+105 SIEEMSS
-111 PAAEEI
+111 AAEGTS
-117 PAVGEVPAVEEA
+117 VVEEA
-129 PAVEETP
+129 PVVEGTSVVEDTPVVEEAPVVEDTPVVEETP
-136 ATEEVPV
+136 SV
-143 EEATSASEEV
+143 ED
-153 VPVVEIEETPA
+153 
-164 VEEAS
+164 
-169 VAEEAPSAEEEVEAL
+169 EVETL
-184 IQVPDPVNVE
+184 IQVPEPVNVE

-217 QQYEEAKTKME
+217 QQYEEAKAKME
-228 TAVEEARK
+228 AAVEEARK

-250 LEANAVPETREDVKD
+250 LEANAVPERVEDVKEEPKASEEQSGAAVDAQVEMAD
-265 EPETDEAQGEA
+265 EPSVE
-276 ALEVQGE
+276 
-283 AVAEAKEE
+283 EE
-291 TVNNPSVEKETVVD
+291 TVADASMPSEQPQE
-305 SAEQDEVPQDT
+305 SA
-316 ASEEDKHQEA
+316 AEEDKHQEA

-334 PRMEEQPS
+334 PRLEEQPA
-342 ESKHSHTLAWV
+342 ESKRSHTLAWG
-353 LILVFALLA
+353 LVAVFVMLV
-362 GICFFLYQT
+362 GIGYFLYQT
-371 FLSIEAVETVPEVE
+371 FLSIEAVETVPGVE
-385 KTEVKKVSAP
+385 KREVKKMDVP
-395 HTVKP
+395 H
-400 GKVAKPDAS
+400 VAKPVKAEKLEE
-409 QASAPK
+409 PK
-415 QEDSK
+415 T
-420 AVAPKADAPK
+420 VAPKAEAPQVDSPK
-430 KEEPKADVAKKV
+430 KN
-442 EQKEIAPK
+442 EQKVAPK
-450 KDAQVKK
+450 KDVQARK
-457 EEVKPAKPARPATH
+457 EETKPAKPMRPSTH

-488 TKDSVRAIFRVNTF
+488 TKDSVRAILRVNKF

>member
-83 SFTPEDGVVEFLSSI
+83 SFTPEDGVVEFLSQNT
-98 AKASERG
+98 AASEEQA
-105 KSLEEA
+105 SIEEMSS
-111 PAAEEI
+111 AAEGTS
-117 PAVGEVPAVEEA
+117 VVEEA
-129 PAVEETP
+129 PVVEGTSVVEDTPVVEEAPVVEDTPVVEETP
-136 ATEEVPV
+136 SV
-143 EEATSASEEV
+143 ED
-153 VPVVEIEETPA
+153 
-164 VEEAS
+164 
-169 VAEEAPSAEEEVEAL
+169 EVETL
-184 IQVPDPVNVE
+184 IQVPEPVNVE

-217 QQYEEAKTKME
+217 QQYEEAKAKME
-228 TAVEEARK
+228 AAVEEARK

-250 LEANAVPETREDVKD
+250 LEANAVPERVED
-265 EPETDEAQGEA
+265 
-276 ALEVQGE
+276 
-283 AVAEAKEE
+283 AKEE
-291 TVNNPSVEKETVVD
+291 PEASEEQSGAAVDAQVEMSDEPSVEEETVAD
-305 SAEQDEVPQDT
+305 ASMPSEQPQESA
-316 ASEEDKHQEA
+316 AEEDKHQEA

-334 PRMEEQPS
+334 PRLEEQPA
-342 ESKHSHTLAWV
+342 ESKRGHTLAWG
-353 LILVFALLA
+353 LVAVFVMLV
-362 GICFFLYQT
+362 GIGYFLYQT
-371 FLSIEAVETVPEVE
+371 FLSIEAVDTVPEVE
-385 KTEVKKVSAP
+385 KREVKKMDVP
-395 HTVKP
+395 H
-400 GKVAKPDAS
+400 VAKPVKAEKLEE
-409 QASAPK
+409 PK
-415 QEDSK
+415 I
-420 AVAPKADAPK
+420 VAPKAEAPQVDSPK
-430 KEEPKADVAKKV
+430 KNKQKV
-442 EQKEIAPK
+442 APK
-450 KDAQVKK
+450 KDVQVRK
-457 EEVKPAKPARPATH
+457 EETKPAKPMRPSTH

-488 TKDSVRAIFRVNTF
+488 TKDSVRAILRVNKF

>member
-83 SFTPEDGVVEFLSSI
+83 SFTPEDGVVEFLSSA
-98 AKASERG
+98 AKGSE
-105 KSLEEA
+105 EQE
-111 PAAEEI
+111 P
-117 PAVGEVPAVEEA
+117 
-129 PAVEETP
+129 VEETP
-136 ATEEVPV
+136 VIEETPVAEEVPV
-143 EEATSASEEV
+143 AHETPVEEKLD
-153 VPVVEIEETPA
+153 PVVEIEEVPAEEETP
-164 VEEAS
+164 VEEAP
-169 VAEEAPSAEEEVEAL
+169 VVEDEVEAL

-250 LEANAVPETREDVKD
+250 LEANAVPEVAEEVKD
-265 EPETDEAQGEA
+265 EPEAKEAQNEA
-276 ALEVQGE
+276 AVEPQ
-283 AVAEAKEE
+283 AETKEE
-291 TVNNPSVEKETVVD
+291 SSAEKEPVVD
-305 SAEQDEVPQDT
+305 TPKPAETPQKPI
-316 ASEEDKHQEA
+316 AEEDKHQEA

-342 ESKHSHTLAWV
+342 ESKRSHTLTWV
-353 LILVFALLA
+353 LVLVFALLA

-371 FLSIEAVETVPEVE
+371 FLSIEAVETVPEIKE
-385 KTEVKKVSAP
+385 MKKISTP
-395 HTVKP
+395 HK
-400 GKVAKPDAS
+400 AKPA
-409 QASAPK
+409 
-415 QEDSK
+415 K
-420 AVAPKADAPK
+420 ATKLEEPKADAPK
-430 KEEPKADVAKKV
+430 AVEPKKNDAKTDATKKG
-442 EQKEIAPK
+442 EQKASAP
-450 KDAQVKK
+450 KK
-457 EEVKPAKPARPATH
+457 EEVKPTKPARPATH

-488 TKDSVRAIFRVNTF
+488 TKDSVRAILRVNTF

>member
-83 SFTPEDGVVEFLSSI
+83 SFTPEDGVVEFLSRNT
-98 AKASERG
+98 AASEEQA
-105 KSLEEA
+105 SIEEMSS
-111 PAAEEI
+111 AAEGTS
-117 PAVGEVPAVEEA
+117 VVEEA
-129 PAVEETP
+129 PVVEGTSVVEEAPVVEGTSVVEDTPVVEESPVVEDTPVVEETP
-136 ATEEVPV
+136 SV
-143 EEATSASEEV
+143 ED
-153 VPVVEIEETPA
+153 
-164 VEEAS
+164 
-169 VAEEAPSAEEEVEAL
+169 EVETL
-184 IQVPDPVNVE
+184 IQVPEPVNVE

-217 QQYEEAKTKME
+217 QQYEEAKAKME
-228 TAVEEARK
+228 AAVEEARK

-250 LEANAVPETREDVKD
+250 LEANAVPERVEDVKEEPEASEEQSGAAVDAQVEMAD
-265 EPETDEAQGEA
+265 EPSVE
-276 ALEVQGE
+276 
-283 AVAEAKEE
+283 EE
-291 TVNNPSVEKETVVD
+291 TVADASMPSEQPQE
-305 SAEQDEVPQDT
+305 SA
-316 ASEEDKHQEA
+316 AEEDKHQEA

-334 PRMEEQPS
+334 PRLEEQPA
-342 ESKHSHTLAWV
+342 ESKRSHTLAWGLVAVFV
-353 LILVFALLA
+353 LLV
-362 GICFFLYQT
+362 GIGYFLYQT
-371 FLSIEAVETVPEVE
+371 FLSIEAVETVPGVE
-385 KTEVKKVSAP
+385 KREVKMDVP
-395 HTVKP
+395 HVTKPVKAEKLE
-400 GKVAKPDAS
+400 G
-409 QASAPK
+409 PK
-415 QEDSK
+415 T
-420 AVAPKADAPK
+420 VAPKAEAPQVDSPK
-430 KEEPKADVAKKV
+430 KN
-442 EQKEIAPK
+442 EQKVAPK
-450 KDAQVKK
+450 KDVQARK
-457 EEVKPAKPARPATH
+457 EETKPAKPMRPSTH

-488 TKDSVRAIFRVNTF
+488 TKDSVRAILRVNKF